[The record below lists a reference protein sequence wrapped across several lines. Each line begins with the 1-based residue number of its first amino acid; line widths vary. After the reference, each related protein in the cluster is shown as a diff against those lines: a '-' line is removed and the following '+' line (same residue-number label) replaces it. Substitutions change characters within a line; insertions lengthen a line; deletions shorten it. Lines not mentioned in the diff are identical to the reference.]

1 MPGLEDMTEAELAE
15 YARVTDADLE
25 EAAALFE
32 RLVPGPLGRLL
43 RARPYMPRESIPDV
57 E

>member
-1 MPGLEDMTEAELAE
+1 MTEAELAE